1 MSHDNHTKR
10 GFSLH
15 IEKWNGA
22 AKRYINTC
30 AICGR
35 TGYSPVIENDDFE
48 DEVTHRELIKTL
60 PRLEL
65 DGLGRCDQCARVQEK
80 R

>member
-1 MSHDNHTKR
+1 MERRRDISIHAQSAEGQAT
-10 GFSLH
+10 
-15 IEKWNGA
+15 A
-22 AKRYINTC
+22 
-30 AICGR
+30 
-35 TGYSPVIENDDFE
+35 PVIENDDFE
-48 DEVTHRELIKTL
+48 DAVTHRELIKTL